1 MKKYLLGIALCFATV
16 GAGANEAKLPKI
28 ELPTSQEVL
37 QRGAETVATVCL
49 SCHNLKYIKYSDL
62 SALGFNKEKLGAL
75 SVGHGLDDSLMSPM
89 SAEATKQAFG
99 ITPPDLSMMAKAR
112 VGGPHYVY
120 AFVTGFYTNDKGKT
134 DNHVF
139 PGAKM
144 PDVLGAASA
153 KGEERTAIEYKA
165 KEVAAFL
172 EWAGDP
178 KAQERRGLGRYVI
191 AYLIVLTILLYL
203 VKLRTWARL
212 KEHHKRKH
220 A

>member
-1 MKKYLLGIALCFATV
+1 MKKYLLGIALWFLAV
-16 GAGANEAKLPKI
+16 SAWANEGHLPKI
-28 ELPTSQEVL
+28 DLPTSPEAL

-62 SALGFNKEKLGAL
+62 SALGFSKEKLAAL
-75 SVGHGLDDSLMSPM
+75 SVGHSMDESLMSAM
-89 SAEATKQAFG
+89 SASASKQAFG
-99 ITPPDLSMMAKAR
+99 IIPPDLSMMAKAR

-120 AFVTGFYTNDKGKT
+120 AFVTGFYTNDKGNT
-134 DNHVF
+134 DNHIF
-139 PGAKM
+139 KGAKM
-144 PDVLGAASA
+144 PDVLGVVSA

-178 KAQERRGLGRYVI
+178 NAQERRGLGRYVI
-191 AYLIVLTILLYL
+191 AYLIVLTIMLYM
-203 VKLRTWARL
+203 VKRRTWARL

-220 A
+220 T